1 LAVNLSILFSHSL
14 EPCKVNRSK
23 DSFKMH
29 FSYAAAVV
37 LAAVPSSVNGYIAAR
52 AHPTGM
58 IAHMQW
64 DNKTG
69 TAWHNKTET
78 AWVTETVT
86 AYKTYCPSATKF
98 TKGTKTY
105 TATQQTWVTVTNCPN
120 KCTISYQP
128 AKPSIV
134 PVESAPAKNGT
145 APQLSTT
152 PTKPIP

>member
-1 LAVNLSILFSHSL
+1 
-14 EPCKVNRSK
+14 
-23 DSFKMH
+23 MH
-29 FSYAAAVV
+29 FSYAAAAV
-37 LAAVPSSVNGYIAAR
+37 LAAVPSSVNGYIDAR

-58 IAHMQW
+58 IAHKHW
-64 DNKTG
+64 N
-69 TAWHNKTET
+69 NKTET

-128 AKPSIV
+128 SKPSII
-134 PVESAPAKNGT
+134 PVQP
-145 APQLSTT
+145 
-152 PTKPIP
+152 

>member
-1 LAVNLSILFSHSL
+1 MHALPPQSCRIYSAVSLSNLFSHSL

-29 FSYAAAVV
+29 FSYAAAAV
-37 LAAVPSSVNGYIAAR
+37 LAGVPSSVNGYIVAR

-58 IAHMQW
+58 IAHKHW
-64 DNKTG
+64 DN
-69 TAWHNKTET
+69 NTEI

-134 PVESAPAKNGT
+134 PIGPAPAKNGT
-145 APQLSTT
+145 APVPVQ
-152 PTKPIP
+152 P

>member
-1 LAVNLSILFSHSL
+1 
-14 EPCKVNRSK
+14 
-23 DSFKMH
+23 MH
-29 FSYAAAVV
+29 FSYAAAAAV

-58 IAHMQW
+58 IAHMHW
-64 DNKTG
+64 DN
-69 TAWHNKTET
+69 NTEI

-134 PVESAPAKNGT
+134 PIGPAPAKNGT
-145 APQLSTT
+145 T
-152 PTKPIP
+152 PVPVQP